1 MIPSSTAPIGNKEA
15 SGAMWSLLP
24 VLKLVGFT
32 LQASRWITETEVD
45 AADTT
50 SFESAKPDAALR
62 C

>member
-1 MIPSSTAPIGNKEA
+1 
-15 SGAMWSLLP
+15 MWSLLP